1 MRFRGAHKLT
11 SYLMVVSALVTLM
24 ATPVAT
30 LAMYGVVFALL
41 ALSWRS
47 EPEYR
52 TGRFVERFDN
62 VLKLGAIGTL
72 IYAAYLIYR
81 SFPEPDLSPLL
92 DFILYMIVYKLFS
105 RRSNRDY
112 LQLYIL
118 SFLIVLGSAWLAQS
132 ALFAFGFVM
141 FVVTSIWAL
150 ILFHLRREIED
161 NYLIKHNQPSA
172 AQRVTIA
179 RVLDSRRVV
188 GRSFFSVTAL
198 AAVAVLIGSAIVF
211 TVAPRIGIGF
221 LTGGLRRGNNV
232 VGFSDEVKLGR
243 HGVISDENQVVA
255 LRARIARIE
264 EMSDEA
270 ARESIVSSLYF
281 RGTVYDVYREGQW
294 VRSYRKQLKTQLSR
308 GAMGRSSLVFTRGP
322 EHEPESH
329 PRLAEMKNTIRQ
341 EIQLV
346 GIRQPVAFALDQP
359 VAYEFAPPA
368 VGSFVSIDLEARW
381 SGETALRMMR
391 LLRLGVY
398 APVPNFAG
406 ASYVAYSRDTLS
418 DTPLLLPISRAELPD
433 SLFETYL
440 AVPPSLTPRV
450 RALAITIT
458 RKAKTDEE
466 KARAVY
472 AWLRKNKKYTVDL
485 KRDESVPDPLEDFLF
500 VQSAGHCEYF
510 ASAAA
515 ILLRL
520 VDVPTRYVNGFLGG
534 EWNPLTGHITVRD
547 NRAHSWVEVY
557 DDGKGWTR
565 LDATPP
571 VGRTSNMNR
580 VRQLIDSVE
589 LWWGAWVLEYDAS
602 RQVQLAR
609 RARGTVDFRSGSS
622 RSWKT
627 PSGKQVLMFLLVLAV
642 VATAWRLWRRKGGG
656 ATLLRAAE
664 EPRTAAR
671 KPYRRALIALARIGI
686 RREPAQTPSELLA
699 LACVRVPSLAGPLEK
714 ITRLYEYAR
723 YAEREPD
730 GPTLEEM
737 MRLVREVEGIVDAER
752 KREQAARAA

>member
-11 SYLMVVSALVTLM
+11 SYLMVASALVTLM

-30 LAMYGVVFALL
+30 LATYGVVFALL
-41 ALSWRS
+41 ALSWQS

-62 VLKLGAIGTL
+62 VLKIGAIGTL

-198 AAVAVLIGSAIVF
+198 AAVAVLMGSATVF

-255 LRARIARIE
+255 LRARVARIE
-264 EMSDEA
+264 EMSDET
-270 ARESIVSSLYF
+270 ARENVVSALYF
-281 RGTVYDVYREGQW
+281 RGTVYDVYRDGQW
-294 VRSYRKQLKTQLSR
+294 VRSYRRQLKTQLSR

-322 EHEPESH
+322 EHEPDSH
-329 PRLAEMKNTIRQ
+329 PRLAEMKNTIHQ

-418 DTPLLLPISRAELPD
+418 DTPMLPPISRAELPE

-440 AVPPSLTPRV
+440 AVPPTLTPRV
-450 RALAITIT
+450 RELAKTIT

-466 KARAVY
+466 KARAVFF
-472 AWLRKNKKYTVDL
+472 WLRKNKKYTVDL

-534 EWNPLTGHITVRD
+534 EWNPLTGYITVRD

-557 DDGKGWTR
+557 YEEKGWTR
-565 LDATPP
+565 LDTTPP
-571 VGRTSNMNR
+571 VGRSGNMSR

-602 RQVQLAR
+602 RQVHLAR
-609 RARGTVDFRSGSS
+609 QVRGSVNFRSGSS
-622 RSWKT
+622 LSWKT
-627 PSGKQVLMFLLVLAV
+627 PSGKQVLMFL
-642 VATAWRLWRRKGGG
+642 
-656 ATLLRAAE
+656 
-664 EPRTAAR
+664 
-671 KPYRRALIALARIGI
+671 
-686 RREPAQTPSELLA
+686 
-699 LACVRVPSLAGPLEK
+699 
-714 ITRLYEYAR
+714 
-723 YAEREPD
+723 
-730 GPTLEEM
+730 M
-737 MRLVREVEGIVDAER
+737 
-752 KREQAARAA
+752 